1 MKEVFRHNLNAT
13 FLALIPKKRG
23 EEDIKD
29 FCPISLMG
37 SIYKL
42 LAKVLVNS
50 LKKVVVKV
58 VSFFQNAF
66 VEVDRSSMQL

>member
-23 EEDIKD
+23 EDIKD

-42 LAKVLVNS
+42 LAKVLANS

>member
-1 MKEVFRHNLNAT
+1 MPLSWLLFLRREGRRT
-13 FLALIPKKRG
+13 F
-23 EEDIKD
+23 KD